1 MGARHDPWG
10 IPDSGER
17 TRSNHVALNKSFKS
31 LKASM
36 FPSVM
41 GTQMTSQGAR
51 RQGYETV
58 LWEEVLVPRD
68 HLCADIPGGKGCSE
82 IVH

>member
-1 MGARHDPWG
+1 
-10 IPDSGER
+10 
-17 TRSNHVALNKSFKS
+17 
-31 LKASM
+31 M
-36 FPSVM
+36 FPSVV
-41 GTQMTSQGAR
+41 GTQMTSQGGQCSR

-58 LWEEVLVPRD
+58 LWEEVLVPRE

>member
-1 MGARHDPWG
+1 
-10 IPDSGER
+10 
-17 TRSNHVALNKSFKS
+17 
-31 LKASM
+31 M

-41 GTQMTSQGAR
+41 GTQMTSQGGQCSR